1 MIQQNQH
8 LNRKKKQRL
17 FHNLQKK
24 HLTKIK
30 DSEEKAEGGVA
41 IKSQMKND
49 LFLPVKEIDHYLEGY
64 RETTPNLSNGVIRSD
79 LSYIFIL
86 KCVE

>member
-1 MIQQNQH
+1 MD
-8 LNRKKKQRL
+8 
-17 FHNLQKK
+17 NLQKT

-30 DSEEKAEGGVA
+30 GSEEKAEGGVA

-49 LFLPVKEIDHYLEGY
+49 IFLPAKEIDRYLEGY
-64 RETTPNLSNGVIRSD
+64 RQTTPNLSNRGISSD

-86 KCVE
+86 K